1 MNLFQ
6 KTLAREN
13 NSGTPPIWFMRQAG
27 RYHAHYQNLRKT
39 HSFLDVCKKPEVS
52 AEAALGP
59 IQDFDYDAAILF
71 SDILF
76 PLEAMGITLD
86 FNPGP
91 HLGHL
96 LQSVSDLKY
105 YTPPKDAH
113 NYFKFQADA
122 LKLLKQKLPKEKGLI
137 GFIGGPLTI
146 YQFAI
151 SGSGKNEDKIPGID
165 SGRFTG
171 FMEKLL
177 PLLIENMIVQ
187 AEAGVD
193 CMAILDTCA
202 GKISKK
208 DYWDLYLPYLT
219 RLICSFK
226 GHMPHVKLVYYSK
239 GTNAEYWDCLGG
251 LPIDGLG
258 IDYTNNLAKT
268 LKDYGTRY
276 AIQGNIDPEWMRL
289 PWAQLKPKLEAIFN
303 EVKALPKELRKGWI
317 CGLGH
322 GILPDVPEEHV
333 KHFIALV
340 RDLFRP

>member
-6 KTLAREN
+6 ETLERKN
-13 NSGTPPIWFMRQAG
+13 ISGTPPIWFMRQAG
-27 RYHAHYQNLRKT
+27 RYHSHYQNLRKT
-39 HSFLDVCKKPEVS
+39 NSFLDVCKKPDVS

-76 PLEAMGITLD
+76 PLEALGIELD

-96 LQSVSDLKY
+96 LHSVSDLKY
-105 YTPPKDAH
+105 YTPPEDSRG
-113 NYFKFQADA
+113 YFKFQADA
-122 LKLLKQKLPKEKGLI
+122 LKLLRKKLPASKGVI
-137 GFIGGPLTI
+137 GFVGGPLTI
-146 YQFAI
+146 YQFAV
-151 SGSGKNEDKIPGID
+151 SGSGKNEGQIPGLE
-165 SGRFTG
+165 SSRFTG
-171 FMEKLL
+171 FMDKLI
-177 PLLIENMIVQ
+177 PLLIDNMLVQ

-202 GKISKK
+202 GKISKQE
-208 DYWDLYLPYLT
+208 YWDIYLPYLS
-219 RLICSFK
+219 RLICAFK
-226 GHMPHVKLVYYSK
+226 GQMPHVKLVYYSK
-239 GTNAEYWDCLGG
+239 GTDAEYWDCLAG

-258 IDYTNNLAKT
+258 IDYTNNLAQT
-268 LKDYGTRY
+268 LKNYGTRY

-289 PWAQLKPKLEAIFN
+289 PWAQLKPKLEAVFS
-303 EVKALPKELRKGWI
+303 EVKALPKEFRTGWI

-322 GILPDVPEEHV
+322 GILPDVPEENV

-340 RDLFRP
+340 RDMFRG